1 MKNLK
6 HITILML
13 CLTFSLI
20 SFAQVGIGT
29 ENPQATSALDIT
41 STTQGFLIPR
51 MTTAQREAITHSQNA
66 KGLQVYDLNSKSI
79 WISDGVAWID
89 TKNKF
94 VDGSDPVNA
103 IFVAGN
109 VGVGTDS
116 PSEKLDVTGNIRSN
130 ELILSGAF
138 KPGSDSGTTGQI
150 LQSNGPDAA
159 PVWTSLLQSLFTV
172 FDPGTA
178 GQILQSSGPG
188 AVPVWTNA
196 SIIPAVKFVDGSN
209 SADAVFVGGNV
220 GVGTDSPSEKLDV
233 TGNIRSN
240 ELILSGAFK
249 PGSDSGTTGQ
259 ILQSSGPDAAP
270 VWTNAS
276 STGGG
281 KFVDGSVSTDA
292 VFVGGNVGIGTDSP
306 TSKLSVTGTISS
318 TSDMVAGGNFSTGN
332 ALRFFTNP
340 QTEAAYIGYTNGSNL
355 YYRTQVEGIIISL
368 EVIWYSRKI

>member
-150 LQSNGPDAA
+150 LQS
-159 PVWTSLLQSLFTV
+159 
-172 FDPGTA
+172 
-178 GQILQSSGPG
+178 
-188 AVPVWTNA
+188 
-196 SIIPAVKFVDGSN
+196 
-209 SADAVFVGGNV
+209 
-220 GVGTDSPSEKLDV
+220 
-233 TGNIRSN
+233 
-240 ELILSGAFK
+240 
-249 PGSDSGTTGQ
+249 
-259 ILQSSGPDAAP
+259 SGPDAAP

-340 QTEAAYIGYTNGSNL
+340 QTEAAYIGYTNGSDL